1 MRLQGKTAII
11 TGGANGIG
19 RATVEA
25 FLREGASVTI
35 ADRDTETGTALAS
48 QSGQALFI
56 ETDVSDDDAVARL
69 VTGTL
74 EHFGSLD
81 TLVHC
86 AGVGIAGTIVGTEP
100 TRWQR
105 VMDVNLTSLYRTC
118 HEAVPHMLDRGG
130 SVVTIASVQG
140 MFGWPGFAA
149 YAASKA
155 GMFGMIR
162 QMAVEYAE
170 QNIRFNAISPGAI
183 ATELGVNTDK
193 LEPGFAAEPEPDA
206 ANGSSEPAPRPRLL
220 AAGKAEDIANA
231 ALFLASDEAAY
242 ISGQNLV
249 VDGVMTCRAGR

>member
-1 MRLQGKTAII
+1 MEHCVLIFKGFGQLRRI
-11 TGGANGIG
+11 ANI
-19 RATVEA
+19 
-25 FLREGASVTI
+25 
-35 ADRDTETGTALAS
+35 
-48 QSGQALFI
+48 
-56 ETDVSDDDAVARL
+56 
-69 VTGTL
+69 
-74 EHFGSLD
+74 
-81 TLVHC
+81 
-86 AGVGIAGTIVGTEP
+86 
-100 TRWQR
+100 
-105 VMDVNLTSLYRTC
+105 
-118 HEAVPHMLDRGG
+118 
-130 SVVTIASVQG
+130 
-140 MFGWPGFAA
+140 PGNNR
-149 YAASKA
+149 YV
-155 GMFGMIR
+155 GMIR